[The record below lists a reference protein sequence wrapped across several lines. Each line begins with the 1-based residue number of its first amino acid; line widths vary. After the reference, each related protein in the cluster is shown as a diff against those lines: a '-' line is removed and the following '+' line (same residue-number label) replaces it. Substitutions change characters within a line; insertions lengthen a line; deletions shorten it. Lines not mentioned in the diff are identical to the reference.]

1 MNIGQLI
8 NLGIYDDYEKIV
20 VIAYTMS
27 VDNFRIVFKGY
38 LCELPN
44 KYKKLTIDNVFA
56 LSNRNKSTYYIRS
69 TDGFTG
75 IYVVEDIDEINE
87 IDVND
92 KKSRVNDI
100 ANKLRRTDYTR
111 WDYEL
116 CRELCKLAGL
126 EDEWKVVDTGDIDDV
141 QSVVYDA
148 ADILGV
154 VV

>member
-20 VIAYTMS
+20 VIASNMN

-38 LCELPN
+38 LCEIHN

-56 LSNRNKSTYYIRS
+56 LSNRNKSTYYIKS

-87 IDVND
+87 IDLND
-92 KKSRVNDI
+92 KKSRVTDI

-126 EDEWKVVDTGDIDDV
+126 EDEWNAVDTGDIDDV
-141 QSVVYDA
+141 QYVVYDA

>member
-1 MNIGQLI
+1 MNIEQLI
-8 NLGIYDDYEKIV
+8 NLDIYDDYEKIV
-20 VIAYTMS
+20 VMASNIGDKY
-27 VDNFRIVFKGY
+27 RIVFKGY
-38 LCELPN
+38 LCEIPN
-44 KYKKLTIDNVFA
+44 KYKGLTIDNVFA

-75 IYVVEDIDEINE
+75 IYVVEDTDEINE
-87 IDVND
+87 IDLND
-92 KKSRVNDI
+92 EKSRIADI

-126 EDEWKVVDTGDIDDV
+126 EDQWDAVDTGDIDDV

>member
-20 VIAYTMS
+20 VIASNIGDKY
-27 VDNFRIVFKGY
+27 RIVYKGY
-38 LCELPN
+38 LCEIYD
-44 KYKKLTIDNVFA
+44 KYKKLTINNVSA
-56 LSNRNKSTYYIRS
+56 LSNRNKSTYYIKS

-75 IYVVEDIDEINE
+75 IYVVEDIDDINE
-87 IDVND
+87 IDLND
-92 KKSRVNDI
+92 EKSRIADI

-126 EDEWKVVDTGDIDDV
+126 EDEFDAVDTGDIDDV